1 MNKKTGRVKSAART
15 RALAKAND
23 RAIWRKQQDLEVPGF
38 VTLKGALAMLGG
50 NVTLFA
56 LRARV
61 TRGVAAGTITVAKHD
76 GGKVYFPLAVIEE
89 WRLHPPK
96 RGPKRRT
103 HCIHGHSLDD
113 AYLNQDGTR
122 TCRECTRLKW
132 LAKKTASASARA
144 ANSTAA
150 ASAKSSATE

>member
-1 MNKKTGRVKSAART
+1 MNRFSGVCGELLILGKSVIRHTHAQDVKSAART

-61 TRGVAAGTITVAKHD
+61 TRGIAAGTISVAKHN
-76 GGKVYFPLAVIEE
+76 GGKVYLPLAVIEE
-89 WRLHPPK
+89 WRLH
-96 RGPKRRT
+96 
-103 HCIHGHSLDD
+103 
-113 AYLNQDGTR
+113 
-122 TCRECTRLKW
+122 
-132 LAKKTASASARA
+132 
-144 ANSTAA
+144 
-150 ASAKSSATE
+150 